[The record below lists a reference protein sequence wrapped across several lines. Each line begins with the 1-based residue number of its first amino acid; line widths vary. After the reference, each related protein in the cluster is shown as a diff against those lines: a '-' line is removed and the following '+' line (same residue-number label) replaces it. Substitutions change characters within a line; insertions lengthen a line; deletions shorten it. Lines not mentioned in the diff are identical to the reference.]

1 VFAPKSAPVVG
12 AAVALFLVGVIALV
26 VTPGLRS
33 PIGIGAVVVI
43 GLVAGFFANFFRDPE
58 RAPGVEIVSG
68 ADGRIRAVT
77 EEGDRVRISVF
88 MSVWDVHVN
97 RFPLDARVAET
108 DIAGDGYAPAYEARA
123 EHNVR
128 RVYRL
133 ETTLG
138 PVELVQITGILARRL
153 IPFVDAGDS
162 RRKADRLGMIILGSR
177 FDVVL
182 PADRVVPL
190 VRVGDRVRAGVT
202 PIAKVVP
209 G

>member
-12 AAVALFLVGVIALV
+12 AAVALFVVGLIALV
-26 VTPGLRS
+26 VTPALRT
-33 PIGIGAVVVI
+33 PIGVGAVVVI

-58 RAPGVEIVSG
+58 RPAGSDIVSG

-77 EEGDRVRISVF
+77 EEGDRIRISVF
-88 MSVWDVHVN
+88 MSVWDIHVN

-108 DIAGDGYAPAYEARA
+108 DVAGEGYAPAYEARA

-133 ETTLG
+133 ETAIG

-153 IPFVDAGDS
+153 IPFVEAGDS

-190 VRVGDRVRAGVT
+190 VRVGERVQAGVT
-202 PIAKVVP
+202 SIAKVV
-209 G
+209 